1 VAASHGILQNVGVI
15 MSHQY
20 VHGYSPR
27 EAERLH
33 DQGSTLRELF
43 HHDTFYPPGSRVL
56 EAGCG
61 VGVQT
66 LTLARRSPQAR
77 FVSMDISEESLK
89 QAAESIQ
96 RHGIT
101 NVEFRQGDIYNLPF
115 EPTSFDHVFICHV
128 LEHLSDPVRALQN
141 LRSVLKSAG
150 SITAIEGDHGS
161 CYWHPD
167 TEPAR
172 RCWQCLID
180 AQARLGGDS
189 LIGRRLFPLL
199 AQAGFHD
206 VVVSPRMVYVD
217 HSNPALVDGF
227 IRKTII
233 AMVEGVEKQSIDMG
247 LIDKSTWDH
256 GIRDL
261 NIVADRPDGTF
272 CYTFFKAVGIK

>member
-1 VAASHGILQNVGVI
+1 
-15 MSHQY
+15 MPHQY
-20 VHGYSPR
+20 VHGYSTR

-43 HHDTFYPPGSRVL
+43 HHDTFYPAGSRVL

-66 LTLARRSPQAR
+66 ATLARQSPEAH
-77 FVSMDISEESLK
+77 FVSMDISSESLK
-89 QAAESIQ
+89 QAAESIRQ
-96 RHGIT
+96 QGVA
-101 NVEFRQGDIYNLPF
+101 NVEFRQGNIYDLPF
-115 EPTSFDHVFICHV
+115 EAASFDHIFICHV
-128 LEHLSDPVRALQN
+128 LEHLPEPVRALQS
-141 LRSVLKSAG
+141 LHSVLKSG
-150 SITAIEGDHGS
+150 GTITEIEGDHGS

-180 AQARLGGDS
+180 VQARLGGDS

-199 AQAGFHD
+199 TQAGFHD

-233 AMVEGVEKQSIDMG
+233 AMVEGVEIQSIDMG
-247 LIDKSTWDH
+247 LIDKSTWDL
-256 GIRDL
+256 GIHDL

-272 CYTFFKAVGIK
+272 CYTFFKAVGKK